1 MWALKDSYV
10 VERGQ
15 RFPWQADPVLEAL
28 VGKSVE
34 VRGTLVPAGKGLFG
48 RTYPLP
54 ALIVEE
60 IREIVY

>member
-1 MWALKDSYV
+1 MGLEGFYV

-15 RFPWQADPVLEAL
+15 RFPWQPDPVLEAL
-28 VGKSVE
+28 VGKHVE
-34 VRGTLVPAGKGLFG
+34 VKGTLVPAGKEVFG

-54 ALIVEE
+54 ALIMEE